1 MAGVPVGSTVHQLS
15 MPGPYQLGQLRT
27 MYRRSV
33 SITRSSVVPDA
44 MREVQSCEP
53 RGVSAAR
60 LTHAVTSLSH
70 LIVVRGLGVPDTL
83 LKLEGAGA
91 NVHVASAFVDD
102 LDSDIGCVLELA
114 VQSWERRG
122 ADNAQRGHKYRRK
135 GNKTYSRRHCKR
147 QSCSQHT
154 DTLDAALPSRAH
166 SQKLAQSSSIITRHH
181 SCKSCTPG
189 NHDTLPT
196 SLFLIL
202 HAYLRYSSTMED
214 QLRAGMQQVR
224 GGAAG

>member
-1 MAGVPVGSTVHQLS
+1 MFTLPPHLLMILIVTLAVFSNLQSKVGSAEVLTTHSTATSTATRAKTPTLTDIANASLV
-15 MPGPYQLGQLRT
+15 
-27 MYRRSV
+27 RS
-33 SITRSSVVPDA
+33 
-44 MREVQSCEP
+44 
-53 RGVSAAR
+53 
-60 LTHAVTSLSH
+60 
-70 LIVVRGLGVPDTL
+70 
-83 LKLEGAGA
+83 
-91 NVHVASAFVDD
+91 
-102 LDSDIGCVLELA
+102 
-114 VQSWERRG
+114 
-122 ADNAQRGHKYRRK
+122 
-135 GNKTYSRRHCKR
+135 
-147 QSCSQHT
+147 T